1 MLFTIQIGVRQTIL
15 VYHKILFD
23 EQGGGGRDGIV
34 FLNERNFWEW
44 TKFFL
49 KKDIVK
55 KKQTVDERNGLFRE
69 MIVFL

>member
-23 EQGGGGRDGIV
+23 EQGGDGIV